1 MSCIAAAGTA
11 PSGAHC
17 QPWRFIVVSNP
28 TAKHAIR
35 EAVEAQEQINYD
47 KRMSRDW
54 VDEVTP
60 LISQLHSA
68 DGGVVKPYLDIA
80 PYLIV
85 VMKQVPRCT
94 PLLHC
99 LVGAAR
105 RSLPLLH
112 HSQNYGIGPNGE
124 RIEHRYP
131 VESVGL
137 AVGLLLAALHN
148 ANLVTLTSTPLGCG
162 QQICDIL
169 QRPSNE
175 KVFLLLPV
183 GLPAAKAM
191 VPFRTPNTQRKP
203 LRDIAVVV

>member
-17 QPWRFIVVSNP
+17 QPWRFVVVSNP

-85 VMKQVPRCT
+85 VMKQVPT
-94 PLLHC
+94 AVYSPVALL
-99 LVGAAR
+99 G
-105 RSLPLLH
+105 
-112 HSQNYGIGPNGE
+112 
-124 RIEHRYP
+124 
-131 VESVGL
+131 SV
-137 AVGLLLAALHN
+137 
-148 ANLVTLTSTPLGCG
+148 
-162 QQICDIL
+162 
-169 QRPSNE
+169 
-175 KVFLLLPV
+175 
-183 GLPAAKAM
+183 
-191 VPFRTPNTQRKP
+191 
-203 LRDIAVVV
+203 